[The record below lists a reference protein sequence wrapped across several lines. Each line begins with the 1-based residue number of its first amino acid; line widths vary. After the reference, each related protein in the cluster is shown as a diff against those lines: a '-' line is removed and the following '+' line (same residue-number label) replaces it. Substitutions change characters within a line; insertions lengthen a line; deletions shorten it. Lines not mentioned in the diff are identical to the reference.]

1 MGRTLLP
8 IVSNYTYLGIGFSY
22 NRAWDTHIK
31 KLTQN
36 GKKMVI
42 QLQCV
47 ISNCNINLNA
57 RCMLLL
63 SVLHPNLSY
72 GSEVWEGNKSQAV
85 SLESIMLE
93 EAKF

>member
-1 MGRTLLP
+1 MLP

-36 GKKMVI
+36 GKKKVN
-42 QLQCV
+42 QLHSV
-47 ISNCNINLNA
+47 ISNCNINLSA
-57 RCMLLL
+57 LVC
-63 SVLHPNLSY
+63 SFSSSSKSEY
-72 GSEVWEGNKSQAV
+72 GSDVWEGNKSQAV
-85 SLESIMLE
+85 SLESIMLG

>member
-1 MGRTLLP
+1 MLP

-36 GKKMVI
+36 GKKKVN
-42 QLQCV
+42 QLHSV
-47 ISNCNINLNA
+47 ISNCNINLSA

-63 SVLHPNLSY
+63 SVLHPNLSMVVTC
-72 GSEVWEGNKSQAV
+72 GSVI
-85 SLESIMLE
+85 SLRLSL
-93 EAKF
+93 